1 MDDHYHLHQA
11 VNSTACIQHGTRY
24 KSLVVYEN
32 LYHPSARYIISTKH
46 TTELRKCD
54 NFKHWA
60 WLDAEK
66 DVDFSSC
73 TLQDYKPA
81 RHGVSSTAK

>member
-46 TTELRKCD
+46 TTELCKCD

-81 RHGVSSTAK
+81 IHGVSSTAK